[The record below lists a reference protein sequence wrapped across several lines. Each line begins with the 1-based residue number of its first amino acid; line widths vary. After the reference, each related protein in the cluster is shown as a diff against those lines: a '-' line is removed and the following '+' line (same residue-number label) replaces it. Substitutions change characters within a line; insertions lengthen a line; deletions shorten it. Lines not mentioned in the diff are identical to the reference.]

1 MKTIIIK
8 PTSAS
13 EDDFTI
19 VTNLPVTKVKLFL
32 KPLIKEDREWIEEND
47 GDFLYDN
54 ADLVEKLKEEFPKF
68 IFHQVG
74 YNEETIEF

>member
-19 VTNLPVTKVKLFL
+19 VTNLPSNKIKLFL
-32 KPLIKEDREWIEEND
+32 KPLIEEDREWAEQND
-47 GDFLYDN
+47 GNFLYDN
-54 ADLVEKLKEEFPKF
+54 EDLIEKLKEEFPQF

-74 YNEETIEF
+74 NNEETIEF

>member
-19 VTNLPVTKVKLFL
+19 VTNLPVTQVKLFL
-32 KPLIKEDREWIEEND
+32 KPLIEEDREWAEEND

-54 ADLVEKLKEEFPKF
+54 EELVDRLKENFPTF
-68 IFHQVG
+68 IIELVG
-74 YNEETIEF
+74 NEEETIEF